1 VEGGPP
7 AAAGGEGGSR
17 GRPPGQQQRR
27 RRRGLAMGGG
37 NGDERVAAPAPL
49 GLRGPEGLS
58 TAEERCGQRDCSRRA
73 ELSPPRPWRA
83 APRRPPPPTRFPV
96 GARFPGGGGGDG
108 LGKRFRFTLETHG
121 CAPSGRRA
129 WAQPWAQRGQ
139 ARRRAE
145 QRRMLVPAL
154 AVRRRPAPPRRRPAP
169 PRRRLFPVPWKQ
181 IRRQE
186 GRADR
191 RTPWSHARWGL
202 AGIPAL
208 PRRFS
213 ARLRS
218 LRLVSSLGRGVCHLP
233 VTRGG
238 PSRRERSA
246 GRVGRMGTSTRP
258 GATCA
263 A

>member
-1 VEGGPP
+1 
-7 AAAGGEGGSR
+7 
-17 GRPPGQQQRR
+17 
-27 RRRGLAMGGG
+27 MGGG

-154 AVRRRPAPPRRRPAP
+154 AVGALAPARRSPAPSTPRPAPSTPRPAP
-169 PRRRLFPVPWKQ
+169 STPLPCALEADPPPGGARRSPHALVSRAVGSRGDPAIPSSFLCPSPLPPPRVVARTRCVSPPGNPRGSEPAGAQRGEGRTDGDLDTARGHLRRLTF
-181 IRRQE
+181 
-186 GRADR
+186 
-191 RTPWSHARWGL
+191 
-202 AGIPAL
+202 
-208 PRRFS
+208 
-213 ARLRS
+213 
-218 LRLVSSLGRGVCHLP
+218 
-233 VTRGG
+233 
-238 PSRRERSA
+238 
-246 GRVGRMGTSTRP
+246 
-258 GATCA
+258 
-263 A
+263 